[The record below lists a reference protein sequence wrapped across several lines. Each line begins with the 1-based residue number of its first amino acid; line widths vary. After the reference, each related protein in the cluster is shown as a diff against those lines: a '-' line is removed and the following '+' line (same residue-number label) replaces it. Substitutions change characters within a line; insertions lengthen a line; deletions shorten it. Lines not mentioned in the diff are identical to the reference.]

1 MEIKFLDKDLRNL
14 YTSGKSR
21 KLRVQPGVLQSFFEV
36 MASLESSKDIYDL
49 WKEPSLKFEKMKGF
63 ENRFALRITRTF
75 RLEVEIEWE
84 NDDKTV
90 GVIGVDK
97 ISTHYQ

>member
-1 MEIKFLDKDLRNL
+1 VEIKFLDKDLRNL

-21 KLRVQPGVLQSFFEV
+21 KHRLQPSVLQSFFEV

-49 WKEPSLKFEKMKGF
+49 WKEPSLKFEKMKGC
-63 ENRFALRITRTF
+63 ENRFSLRITRKF
-75 RLEVEIEWE
+75 RLEVELKWE

-90 GVIGVDK
+90 GVVGVDK